1 MKRNAIAVSVWAGLA
16 LAGATL
22 LWPSDAR
29 SADGTDVDANLATA
43 PRQALTPAPPV
54 EVLTREQLEE
64 EVLRLRGRL
73 DIPTAQREQHWL
85 LDLLHKVG
93 DRPVKWSVVW
103 WALIGF
109 VGQGLF
115 FSRFV
120 VQWIATEIKKTP
132 TVPVAFWYLSLAGSA
147 VTLSYAIAIGSIVFI
162 LAFCLNM
169 LIYLRNLY
177 YIHIHPRK
185 QAKKEALGE
194 TDPPDDQ

>member
-1 MKRNAIAVSVWAGLA
+1 MTKRTMAVGVLACVLGLA
-16 LAGATL
+16 GQIALGVET
-22 LWPSDAR
+22 PS
-29 SADGTDVDANLATA
+29 GELGDANVAA
-43 PRQALTPAPPV
+43 RDALEPAPPV
-54 EVLTREQLEE
+54 EVLTREQLET
-64 EVLRLRGRL
+64 EVLALRDRL

-85 LDLLHKVG
+85 LDLVYNLG

-147 VTLSYAIAIGSIVFI
+147 ITLSYAISIGSIVFI

-185 QAKKEALGE
+185 QAKAETLGE
-194 TDPPDDQ
+194 KDMPEDR